1 MTVMKVSATET
12 VAMYLIFSAACEDS
26 LPAAIHIMQAVPSNM
41 FESTVKYLRLAS
53 PVSVSI
59 PPFENTITSHA
70 PIEARAITI
79 LSPILNLLLF
89 IYLLSSAARF
99 RGGSYLPSSSLRTS
113 VNASCGTV
121 TVPNWRILFLP
132 AFCFSSSFFL
142 RDTSPP

>member
-41 FESTVKYLRLAS
+41 FESTVKNLRLAS

-89 IYLLSSAARF
+89 I
-99 RGGSYLPSSSLRTS
+99 YLPSSSLRTS